1 MKLAFVSTTL
11 AAPPVVKAFSARI
24 SSIVDASK
32 LLRLIFDATAKGTV
46 VLIFHVDGLHVGCLN
61 LPEFTCAILVI
72 VSSLVKLSLHNDQQK
87 SKNLIPLIIMQ

>member
-72 VSSLVKLSLHNDQQK
+72 VSSLFSPYEAKAISTSEALYPASH
-87 SKNLIPLIIMQ
+87 